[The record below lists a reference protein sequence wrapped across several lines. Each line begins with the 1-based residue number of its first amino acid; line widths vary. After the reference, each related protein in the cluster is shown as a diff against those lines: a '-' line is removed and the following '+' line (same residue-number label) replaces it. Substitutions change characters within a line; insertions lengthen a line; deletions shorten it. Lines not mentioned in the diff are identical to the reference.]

1 MGREDL
7 PQYCYVSVVQAM
19 IALGNLMRHHPSH
32 PTLYKVWLSAVLPLV
47 ADPETTII
55 EKCLDEVE
63 ELVFERVVKAY
74 KYAEATNPMKEGLR
88 ARKHETSPLTPSP
101 KGACGSFCK
110 PSIASLLDICSG
122 SARSWPRA
130 SG

>member
-1 MGREDL
+1 
-7 PQYCYVSVVQAM
+7 M

-74 KYAEATNPMKEGLR
+74 KYAEATNPMECLH

-101 KGACGSFCK
+101 TGVAAPKGACGSFCK
-110 PSIASLLDICSG
+110 TSIASLLDICSG